1 MKHLKT
7 FENFKMKAF
16 FHGSSEFIKN
26 NTILKPHADSYVK
39 QVDND
44 FLEKLMEKYRPE
56 SKISRYDAVFMVDN
70 MDLIDDAGGSTDFI
84 YEVSPIGEI
93 ERSDLAW
100 YSEVQAVDEEENE
113 NLIKEYALNYW
124 NGVKFHD
131 EESSLWEYRA
141 KSAIVIDLIEEN

>member
-1 MKHLKT
+1 MKFIKT

-16 FHGSSEFIKN
+16 FHGSAKFIKN
-26 NTILKPHADSYVK
+26 NTILKPHVDSYVK

-56 SKISRYDAVFMVDN
+56 DKISRYDAVFMVDN
-70 MDLIDDAGGSTDFI
+70 IDLIDDAGGSTDFI
-84 YEVSPIGEI
+84 YEVLPKGEI

-100 YSEVQAVDEEENE
+100 YTEVQAVDEEENE
-113 NLIKEYALNYW
+113 DLIKEYALNYW
-124 NGVKFHD
+124 NGVKFYD
-131 EESSLWEYRA
+131 EKSSVWEYRA

>member
-26 NTILKPHADSYVK
+26 NTILRPHTGSYVK
-39 QVDND
+39 QKDNE
-44 FLEKLMEKYRPE
+44 FLENLMEKFRPE
-56 SKISRYDAVFMVDN
+56 DKISRYDAVFMVDN

-84 YEVSPIGEI
+84 YEVLPKGEI

-100 YSEVQAVDEEENE
+100 YTEVQVLDEENE
-113 NLIKEYALNYW
+113 EDLIREYVLNYW